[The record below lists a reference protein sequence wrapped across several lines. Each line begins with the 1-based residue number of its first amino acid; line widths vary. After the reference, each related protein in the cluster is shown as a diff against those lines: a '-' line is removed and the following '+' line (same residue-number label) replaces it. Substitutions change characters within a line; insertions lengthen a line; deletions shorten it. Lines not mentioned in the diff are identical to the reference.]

1 MPRTVLDTGGPTRLA
16 SHTGRLRRGRQ
27 DEADLII
34 EDGGSRIPV
43 MILAPHQ
50 LEVAG
55 ALVADAQGNP
65 LVHDGDRVQLV
76 GGFAP
81 DGDPR
86 SPAFLAG
93 RVILLDG

>member
-1 MPRTVLDTGGPTRLA
+1 MPRTVLDAGGPTRLA
-16 SHTGRLRRGRQ
+16 SHTGRLKGGTQ
-27 DEADLII
+27 EEAGLVI
-34 EDGGSRIPV
+34 EGGGSRIPV
-43 MILAPHQ
+43 IILAPHQ

-55 ALVADAQGNP
+55 ALVADPQGNP
-65 LVHDGDRVQLV
+65 LVRDGDRVQLV
-76 GGFAP
+76 GGFVP